1 MAWYNPSDWSLGYN
15 PITQLVEGTGDVI
28 NDIGNGL
35 GLWDT
40 ETGERT
46 TDAWNSGIEQ
56 ANTQLSSDL
65 APIYEQYQTA
75 MDNGRSLDE
84 NLSWFENTNEQ
95 LNQSRVANANA
106 ELDDA
111 RKAMTAE
118 NIQSFVNPYSDFK
131 ASKAMQQMAGRAG
144 GALQSS
150 ATNDAM
156 YNAAA
161 DSYGQD
167 WNTAVGYANQDFA
180 NKHVGYQAQRDNI
193 AGIENN
199 TMNTMHA
206 KMTPF
211 QQWQDLKSSEASQKY
226 NAEIAKT
233 QAAAQTAGEDQS
245 WLMGGMVGGV
255 GHLLGN

>member
-1 MAWYNPSDWSLGYN
+1 MAWYNPSDWSWGYN
-15 PITQLVEGTGDVI
+15 PITQVVEGVGDVI
-28 NDIGNGL
+28 NGVGNTF

-40 ETGERT
+40 NTGERMNN
-46 TDAWNSGIEQ
+46 AWNSGVGQ

-75 MDNGRSLDE
+75 MGNGRSLDQ

-106 ELDDA
+106 ELGDA
-111 RKAMTAE
+111 RKAMTAD

-167 WNTAVGYANQDFA
+167 WNTAVSYANQDLA

-193 AGIENN
+193 TGIEKN
-199 TMNTMHA
+199 TMNTMQA
-206 KMTPF
+206 NMTPF

-233 QAAAQTAGEDQS
+233 QAASQAAGEDQS
-245 WLMGGMVGGV
+245 WLMGGIVGGV
-255 GHLLGN
+255 GNLLGN

>member
-1 MAWYNPSDWSLGYN
+1 MFLVDLISDV
-15 PITQLVEGTGDVI
+15 VEGVGDGI
-28 NDIGNGL
+28 NGVGNAL
-35 GLWDT
+35 GLWDSN
-40 ETGERT
+40 TGERT
-46 TDAWNSGIEQ
+46 TNAWNSGVEQ

-75 MDNGRSLDE
+75 MGNGRSLDQ
-84 NLSWFENTNEQ
+84 NLSWFENATEN
-95 LNQSRVANANA
+95 LNQARVANAHA
-106 ELDDA
+106 ELGDS
-111 RKAMTAE
+111 RKAMTAD

-167 WNTAVGYANQDFA
+167 WNTAVSYANQDFA

-193 AGIENN
+193 TGIEKN
-199 TMNTMHA
+199 TMNDMQA

-233 QAAAQTAGEDQS
+233 QVGAQAAGEDQS
-245 WLMGGMVGGV
+245 WLMGGILGGV
-255 GHLLGN
+255 GGILGN

>member
-1 MAWYNPSDWSLGYN
+1 MAWYNPSDWSLSYN
-15 PITQLVEGTGDVI
+15 PVTQLVKGTGNAI
-28 NDIGNGL
+28 NGVGNTF

-40 ETGERT
+40 NTGERMNN
-46 TDAWNSGIEQ
+46 AWGSGIEQ

-75 MDNGRSLDE
+75 MGNGRNLDQ
-84 NLSWFENTNEQ
+84 NLSWFENSNEF
-95 LNQSRVANANA
+95 LNQVRGENALA
-106 ELDDA
+106 ELGDA

-150 ATNDAM
+150 AANDAM

-167 WNTAVGYANQDFA
+167 WNTAVDYANKDFG
-180 NKHVGYQAQRDNI
+180 NKHVGYQAQRDNL

-199 TMNTMHA
+199 TMNTMQA

-233 QAAAQTAGEDQS
+233 QAAAQAAGEDQS
-245 WLMGGMVGGV
+245 WLMGGIVGGI
-255 GHLLGN
+255 GNLLGN

>member
-1 MAWYNPSDWSLGYN
+1 MAWYNPSDWSLSYN
-15 PITQLVEGTGDVI
+15 PVTQLVKGTGNVI
-28 NDIGNGL
+28 NGAGNTF

-40 ETGERT
+40 NTGNRMNK
-46 TDAWNSGIEQ
+46 AWNSGIEQ

-75 MDNGRSLDE
+75 MGNGRTLDQ
-84 NLSWFENTNEQ
+84 NLSWFENMNDQ
-95 LNQSRVANANA
+95 LNQVRGANALA
-106 ELDDA
+106 ELGDA
-111 RKAMTAE
+111 RNAMTAE

-180 NKHVGYQAQRDNI
+180 NKHVGYQAQRDNL

-199 TMNTMHA
+199 TMNTMQA

-233 QAAAQTAGEDQS
+233 QAAAQAAGEDQS
-245 WLMGGMVGGV
+245 WLMGGIVGGI
-255 GHLLGN
+255 GNLLGN